1 MVTCWVH
8 SDPQLANSATK
19 ENGFRRKPPTHR
31 GVAVSSSRSTASS
44 CQLSHARHRCGT
56 VPQGEQTLQA
66 NYGRS
71 ERFEVD
77 TSLHEFWC
85 TKRAKRR
92 LAGGKSCKSSSVPSW
107 VPQTPNPLNPTNPK
121 RYIETPHPITSG
133 VLGVGGWPDS
143 CFK

>member
-1 MVTCWVH
+1 M
-8 SDPQLANSATK
+8 DFAANRQPTAALPSHQAGQQQAVVNFFMPVIVAAPSHK
-19 ENGFRRKPPTHR
+19 ENKLSKQTMAGLN
-31 GVAVSSSRSTASS
+31 ALVS
-44 CQLSHARHRCGT
+44 
-56 VPQGEQTLQA
+56 
-66 NYGRS
+66 
-71 ERFEVD
+71 

-133 VLGVGGWPDS
+133 VFGSWGVARLLFQMTLRKVNVQAGRV
-143 CFK
+143 